1 MGPQLADQRVH
12 AIVPTPD
19 VERLRR
25 FYEDVLGLAPEA
37 ERPAAVF
44 YRVGAGTRFALSRS
58 GGRASGT
65 HTQMAFMV
73 PDLRAQVA
81 ELRRRGV
88 TFEEYETPKTDDGI
102 ARLPAGQTAWFKD
115 PDGNVIGLI
124 QLEDPI

>member
-1 MGPQLADQRVH
+1 MLGDQRVH
-12 AIVPTPD
+12 AIIPTAD

-25 FYEDVLGLAPEA
+25 FYEDVLGLVPEA

-73 PDLRAQVA
+73 ADLAAQVA
-81 ELRRRGV
+81 ELRARGV
-88 TFEEYETPKTDDGI
+88 VFEEYESPRTENGI
-102 ARLPAGQTAWFKD
+102 AHLPAGGAAWFKD
-115 PDGNVIGLI
+115 PEGNVIGLI
-124 QLEDPI
+124 QLDDPI

>member
-1 MGPQLADQRVH
+1 MLGDQRVH
-12 AIVPTPD
+12 AIIPTPD

-25 FYEDVLGLAPEA
+25 YYEDVLGLVPEA

-44 YRVGAGTRFALSRS
+44 YRVGGGTRFALSRS

-73 PDLRAQVA
+73 DDLGAVVA
-81 ELRRRGV
+81 ELRARGV
-88 TFEEYETPKTDDGI
+88 AFEDYETPKTSDGI

-115 PDGNVIGLI
+115 PDGNLIGLI
-124 QLEDPI
+124 QLDDPI

>member
-1 MGPQLADQRVH
+1 MLGRARVH
-12 AIVPTPD
+12 AIIPTPD

-25 FYEDVLGLAPEA
+25 FYEDVLGLRPEA

-73 PDLRAQVA
+73 DDLEAEVASLRA
-81 ELRRRGV
+81 RGV
-88 TFEEYETPKTDDGI
+88 AFEEYETPRTVEGI
-102 ARLPAGQTAWFKD
+102 ARLPAGKTAWFRD

-124 QLEDPI
+124 QLDDPI